1 MKIETLLKKK
11 IGLNPDSIGKK
22 KIDSDVRRCM
32 TALGIADVKEYLAL
46 LQTSTTELE
55 KLIETITVPE
65 TWFFRN
71 RGVFDYL
78 ESHARKV
85 WTPKNRNSPLRILS
99 VPCATGEEAYSIAMT
114 LLNAG
119 VLSERFH
126 IDAADIS
133 KKVLAVAEH
142 AVYGK
147 NSFRGKNLAFRSQYF
162 TEADKGYRLLP
173 EIKQTVE
180 FICDNILAPFFLSTQ
195 APYDVIFCRN
205 LLIYF
210 DPEAQQQTLRVLN
223 RLLKK
228 KGLLFVGHAET
239 GLFADKHFSPV
250 RHTGA
255 FAFLKGASRIEG
267 SVGKPNGA
275 VNTSGMVTAPK
286 KAVLP
291 RPPRPLKVSVT
302 LSNPPLNRVRI
313 ASKAPK
319 TDPNVK
325 KARSLADAGKLFEAA
340 ELCETRLK
348 DDNQDTEAYCLLGL
362 IRLAL
367 DDDAAAEQYFNKV
380 VYLDPNH
387 YEALVH
393 LALMREHRGD
403 KESAFDLQQRAER
416 ARRYRPE
423 DVGRKMSE

>member
-1 MKIETLLKKK
+1 LKIETLLKKK

-22 KIDSDVRRCM
+22 KIDSDVRRRM
-32 TALGIADVKEYLAL
+32 TAIGIADVKEYLAL

-71 RGVFDYL
+71 RGAFDYL

-85 WTPKNRNSPLRILS
+85 WTTKNRNRPLRILS
-99 VPCATGEEAYSIAMT
+99 VPCSTGEEAYSIAMT

-126 IDAADIS
+126 IDATDIS
-133 KKVLAVAEH
+133 KKALAVAEH

-162 TEADKGYRLLP
+162 TETDKGYRLLP
-173 EIKQTVE
+173 EVKQTVE
-180 FICDNILAPFFLSTQ
+180 FICDNILAPFILSTQ

-210 DPEAQQQTLRVLN
+210 DPEAQQQTIRVLN
-223 RLLKK
+223 RFLKK

-250 RHTGA
+250 RHTGV

-275 VNTSGMVTAPK
+275 VNTSGMSTAPK

-291 RPPRPLKVSVT
+291 RPPRPRKVPVT
-302 LSNPPLNRVRI
+302 VSNPPLNRVRV
-313 ASKAPK
+313 ASKAPE

-348 DDNQDTEAYCLLGL
+348 DDNKDTEAYCLLGL

-367 DDDAAAEQYFNKV
+367 DDDAAAEQYFNKA

-403 KESAFDLQQRAER
+403 KESAFDFQQRAER
-416 ARRYRPE
+416 AGRYRPE
-423 DVGRKMSE
+423 DV

>member
-1 MKIETLLKKK
+1 LKIETLLKKK
-11 IGLNPDSIGKK
+11 IGLNPDSIGQK

-32 TALGIADVKEYLAL
+32 AAIGMTDAKEYLAL
-46 LQTSTTELE
+46 LQTSTAELE

-71 RGVFDYL
+71 RGAFDYL
-78 ESHARKV
+78 ESHARKER
-85 WTPKNRNSPLRILS
+85 TTKNMNTPLRILS

-119 VLSERFH
+119 VLSEQFH
-126 IDAADIS
+126 IDATDIS
-133 KKVLAVAEH
+133 KKVLAGAEH

-147 NSFRGKNLAFRSQYF
+147 NSFRGKYLAFRLQYF
-162 TEADKGYRLLP
+162 TETDKGYRLLP
-173 EIKQTVE
+173 EVKQTVE
-180 FICDNILAPFFLSTQ
+180 FSCDNILAPFFLSNQ

-210 DPEAQQQTLRVLN
+210 DPEAQQRAIRVLD

-228 KGLLFVGHAET
+228 KGLLFVGHSET
-239 GLFADKHFSPV
+239 GLFADRHLSPV
-250 RHTGA
+250 RHTGV

-275 VNTSGMVTAPK
+275 KKTPGMITAPK

-291 RPPRPLKVSVT
+291 RPPRPLEVPATV
-302 LSNPPLNRVRI
+302 SNPSLNRVRV
-313 ASKAPK
+313 ASKA
-319 TDPNVK
+319 TESDPNVK
-325 KARSLADAGKLFEAA
+325 KARSLADTGRLFEAA

-348 DDNQDTEAYCLLGL
+348 DDNKDTEAYCLLGL

-367 DDDAAAEQYFNKV
+367 DDDAAAEQYFNKA

-403 KESAFDLQQRAER
+403 KESAFELQQRAER
-416 ARRYRPE
+416 ARKYGNDKE
-423 DVGRKMSE
+423 IGQ

>member
-32 TALGIADVKEYLAL
+32 AEIGMTDVKEYQAL
-46 LQTSTTELE
+46 LQTSTAEME

-71 RGVFDYL
+71 KSPFDYL
-78 ESHARKV
+78 ESHARKE
-85 WTPKNRNSPLRILS
+85 WTTKNRNNPLRILS
-99 VPCATGEEAYSIAMT
+99 VPCATGEEAYSITMT

-119 VLSERFH
+119 VLSEQFH
-126 IDAADIS
+126 IDATDIS
-133 KKVLAVAEH
+133 KKVLAGAEH

-147 NSFRGKNLAFRSQYF
+147 NSFRGKHLAFRSQYF
-162 TEADKGYRLLP
+162 TETDNGYRLIP
-173 EIKQTVE
+173 EVKQTVE
-180 FICDNILAPFFLSTQ
+180 FICDNILAPFFLSNR

-210 DPEAQQQTLRVLN
+210 DPEAQQRAIRVLD

-239 GLFADKHFSPV
+239 GLFADKHFLPV
-250 RHTGA
+250 RHTGV
-255 FAFLKGASRIEG
+255 FAFFKGDSRIEG
-267 SVGKPNGA
+267 SVGKPNGPKK
-275 VNTSGMVTAPK
+275 TPGMFTAPK

-291 RPPRPLKVSVT
+291 RPSRPLKVPATV
-302 LSNPPLNRVRI
+302 SNPPLNQARV
-313 ASKAPK
+313 ASKAPE

-325 KARSLADAGKLFEAA
+325 KARSLADAGRLFEAA

-348 DDNQDTEAYCLLGL
+348 DDNKDTEAFCLMGL

-367 DDDAAAEQYFNKV
+367 DDDAAAEQYFNKA

-403 KESAFDLQQRAER
+403 KKSAFELQQRDER
-416 ARRYRPE
+416 ARSDRNDKE
-423 DVGRKMSE
+423 IGQ

>member
-1 MKIETLLKKK
+1 MAA
-11 IGLNPDSIGKK
+11 IGLTDEE
-22 KIDSDVRRCM
+22 
-32 TALGIADVKEYLAL
+32 EYLAL
-46 LQTSTTELE
+46 LQTSTAELE

-65 TWFFRN
+65 TWFFRT
-71 RGVFDYL
+71 RGAFDYL

-85 WTPKNRNSPLRILS
+85 WTTKNMNNPLRILS

-126 IDAADIS
+126 IDATDVS
-133 KKVLAVAEH
+133 KKVLAGAEQ

-147 NSFRGKNLAFRSQYF
+147 NSFRGKYLAFRSQYF
-162 TEADKGYRLLP
+162 TETDNGYRLLP
-173 EIKQTVE
+173 EVKQTVE
-180 FICDNILAPFFLSTQ
+180 FICDNILAPFFLSTR

-210 DPEAQQQTLRVLN
+210 DPEAQQRAIRVLD

-239 GLFADKHFSPV
+239 GMFADKHFSTV
-250 RHTGA
+250 RHTGV

-275 VNTSGMVTAPK
+275 VNASDMSTAPK

-291 RPPRPLKVSVT
+291 RPPRPLKVSVPV
-302 LSNPPLNRVRI
+302 SNPSSHRVRV
-313 ASKAPK
+313 ASKAPE

-348 DDNQDTEAYCLLGL
+348 DDSKDTEAYCLLGL

-367 DDDAAAEQYFNKV
+367 DDDAAAEQYFNKA

-393 LALMREHRGD
+393 LALMCEHRGD
-403 KESAFDLQQRAER
+403 KESTFDLRQRAER
-416 ARRYRPE
+416 ARKYGNDKE
-423 DVGRKMSE
+423 IGQ

>member
-32 TALGIADVKEYLAL
+32 TAIGITDEKEYLEL
-46 LQTSTTELE
+46 LQTSTAELE

-71 RGVFDYL
+71 RGAFDYL

-85 WTPKNRNSPLRILS
+85 WTTKNRNNPLRILS

-126 IDAADIS
+126 IDATDIS
-133 KKVLAVAEH
+133 KKVLAGAEH

-162 TEADKGYRLLP
+162 TETDKGYRLLP
-173 EIKQTVE
+173 EVKQTVQ
-180 FICDNILAPFFLSTQ
+180 FICDNILAPFFLSNK

-210 DPEAQQQTLRVLN
+210 DPEAQQRAIRVLD

-228 KGLLFVGHAET
+228 NGLLFVGHAET
-239 GLFADKHFSPV
+239 GLFADKRFSPV
-250 RHTGA
+250 RHTGV

-267 SVGKPNGA
+267 SVEKPNGA
-275 VNTSGMVTAPK
+275 VNTSGMFTAPK

-291 RPPRPLKVSVT
+291 RPSWPKVSVT
-302 LSNPPLNRVRI
+302 VSNPPLNRVRV
-313 ASKAPK
+313 ASKAPE

-348 DDNQDTEAYCLLGL
+348 DDNKDTEAYCLLGL

-367 DDDAAAEQYFNKV
+367 DDDAAAEQYFNKA

-393 LALMREHRGD
+393 LSLMSEHRGD
-403 KESAFDLQQRAER
+403 KESAFELQQRAER
-416 ARRYRPE
+416 AGRYGNDKE
-423 DVGRKMSE
+423 IGQ